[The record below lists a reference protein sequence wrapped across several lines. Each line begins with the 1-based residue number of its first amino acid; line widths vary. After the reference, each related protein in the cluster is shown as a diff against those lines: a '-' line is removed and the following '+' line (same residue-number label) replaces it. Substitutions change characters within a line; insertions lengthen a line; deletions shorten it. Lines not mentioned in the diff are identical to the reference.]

1 MRFRNSVVV
10 LGIAALFLAGPVTA
24 YSESDECMGYVADVG
39 CGTYPGYYDGY
50 DDSQSHPLRIAAYA
64 VSPVGY
70 ALEWL
75 VTRPIHALVSQ
86 PELEKIFGHRPH
98 GWDFCCGMEKP
109 AEPTV
114 MLPPPPAVANTEDVD
129 AARRAAEEAKAAAE
143 EARRAAEEA
152 ARAAEKST
160 RGFEKGL
167 QK

>member
-1 MRFRNSVVV
+1 MGFRKSVVL
-10 LGIAALFLAGPVTA
+10 LGIAVLFLAGPVMA
-24 YSESDECMGYVADVG
+24 SSDADDCMGYVGEVG

-64 VSPVGY
+64 VNPIGY

-75 VTRPIHALVSQ
+75 VARPIHALVSQ
-86 PELEKIFGHRPH
+86 PELQKVFGHKPH
-98 GWDFCCGMEKP
+98 SWDFCCGMEEP
-109 AEPTV
+109 AEPT
-114 MLPPPPAVANTEDVD
+114 MAPPPAAVANTEDID

-143 EARRAAEEA
+143 EARRSAEEA

-160 RGFEKGL
+160 RGFEKSL